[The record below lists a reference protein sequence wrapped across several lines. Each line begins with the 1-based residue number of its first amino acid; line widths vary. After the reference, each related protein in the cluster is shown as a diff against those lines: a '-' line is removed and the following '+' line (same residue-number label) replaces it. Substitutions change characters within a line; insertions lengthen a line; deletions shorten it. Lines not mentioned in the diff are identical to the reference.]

1 MEIIQYEKELSRE
14 AFDLESNRLEYDPWL
29 LDDHPLRSYPTE
41 CIPGLGGYLD
51 ESLGKRKKAF
61 IRAGCLVL
69 GCL

>member
-1 MEIIQYEKELSRE
+1 MESIQSEKDLPET
-14 AFDLESNRLEYDPWL
+14 FDLESNRYEYDPWL

-51 ESLGKRKKAF
+51 ETIGKRTKALL
-61 IRAGCLVL
+61 RAGGILI